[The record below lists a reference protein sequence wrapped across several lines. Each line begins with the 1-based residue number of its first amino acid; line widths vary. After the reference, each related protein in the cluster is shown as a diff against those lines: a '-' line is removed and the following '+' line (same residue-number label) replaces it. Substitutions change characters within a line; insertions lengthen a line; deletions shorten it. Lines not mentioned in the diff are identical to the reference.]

1 MTAAEPKPARAERAA
16 LTLYSRAWCHLCEE
30 MRAALVPLAAEFGA
44 SIEVI
49 DVDADPALVARYD
62 ELVPVL
68 VLDGVELARYT
79 LDQERVRA
87 ALAGRRT
94 GDG

>member
-1 MTAAEPKPARAERAA
+1 MTPSSRAPTLA
-16 LTLYSRAWCHLCEE
+16 LYSRTWCHLCEE

-44 SIEVI
+44 NVEVI

-68 VLDGVELARYT
+68 VLDGVELSRYR
-79 LDQERVRA
+79 LDAERVRA
-87 ALAGRRT
+87 ALARRT
-94 GDG
+94 GA

>member
-1 MTAAEPKPARAERAA
+1 MTPSSRVPTPFAPTLA
-16 LTLYSRAWCHLCEE
+16 LYSRAWCHLCEE

-44 SIEVI
+44 NVEVI

-68 VLDGVELARYT
+68 VLDGIELSRYR
-79 LDQERVRA
+79 LDAGRVRA
-87 ALAGRRT
+87 ALAARRM
-94 GDG
+94 DV

>member
-1 MTAAEPKPARAERAA
+1 MTQNSRVPTPSAPTLA
-16 LTLYSRAWCHLCEE
+16 LYSRAWCHLCEE

-44 SIEVI
+44 KVEVI

-68 VLDGVELARYT
+68 VLDGVELSRYR
-79 LDQERVRA
+79 LDAERVRA
-87 ALAGRRT
+87 TLAARRM
-94 GDG
+94 GV